1 MSNGMDSLTRA
12 DDALARRVAEQQAR
26 QSERSSAPENG
37 GGATTG
43 KKLANKGQRWMR
55 WTHVY
60 VSMVAFVI
68 IGFFGVTGLLLNNP
82 TWLGGTERVTTS
94 LEGTLPESV
103 RDGDEVEFLLVS
115 EFLRSEHGIGGEV
128 TNFDQQENEGSIN
141 YTAPAFGASFRFDVV
156 SLDYTG
162 TITEEGFVN
171 ALRDL
176 HTGSDTNIAWSWII
190 DISAGLLVIVS
201 FSGLGMQLL
210 MRRRRQRAMILLV
223 IGAIVTVALGWLTL
237 A

>member
-1 MSNGMDSLTRA
+1 MSNELDSPARV
-12 DDALARRVAEQQAR
+12 DDALARRIADQQAR
-26 QSERSSAPENG
+26 QSGRDSLPENG
-37 GGATTG
+37 GGASTV
-43 KKLANKGQRWMR
+43 KKLSNKGQRWMR

-60 VSMVAFVI
+60 VSMFAFVI

-82 TWLGGTERVTTS
+82 AWLCGTERVTTTV
-94 LEGTLPESV
+94 EGALPETV
-103 RDGDEVEFLLVS
+103 REGDEVEFLLVS

-128 TNFDQQENEGSIN
+128 TNFDQQDNEGSIN
-141 YTAPAFGASFRFDVV
+141 YTGPAFGASFRFDVV

-162 TITEEGFVN
+162 TISEEGFVN

-176 HTGSDTNIAWSWII
+176 HTGSDTNIAWSWVI
-190 DISAGLLVIVS
+190 DISAGLLVVVS

-223 IGAIVTVALGWLTL
+223 LGAIVAVGLGWLTL
-237 A
+237 V